1 VRRKNVVRTAGA
13 PEAIGPYSQ
22 GVAAGGFLFI
32 SGQIPMDPKSGEIV
46 SGGVGEQ
53 VERVLE
59 NLKAILAAAHI
70 GLDSVLKTTVYLTDL
85 GEFPQMN
92 AVYTRYF
99 GPEPPARATV
109 QVAAL
114 PRGARVEI
122 EAVAVLARRRFRKRP

>member
-1 VRRKNVVRTAGA
+1 MHRKSVVSTAGA

-22 GVAAGGFLFI
+22 GVAAGGFLFV
-32 SGQIPMDPKSGEIV
+32 SGQIPLDPQSGKIV
-46 SGGVGEQ
+46 AGGIGEQ

-70 GLDSVLKTTVYLTDL
+70 SLQSVLKTTVYLTDL
-85 GEFPQMN
+85 GEFPEMN

-99 GPEPPARATV
+99 GSEPPARATV

-122 EAVAVLARRRFRKRP
+122 EAVAVLARQRLRKRP